1 MVQKKN
7 RHTEAV
13 RRRGKEIG
21 PLQQRGNGKDVDAD
35 RIVLCN
41 SNAPSCTTFVS
52 LAREY
57 KQQEKV
63 LQKQNYQDSKGN
75 MKEPFSRKHAS
86 RNSFDRDS
94 KSYYSKHEKTRVKI
108 HQW

>member
-1 MVQKKN
+1 MFSSFFSSRSGGPHDVVFCVKFPPP
-7 RHTEAV
+7 
-13 RRRGKEIG
+13 G
-21 PLQQRGNGKDVDAD
+21 PLQQRGNGKDVDAK

-52 LAREY
+52 LAREH

-75 MKEPFSRKHAS
+75 KKEMLSPK
-86 RNSFDRDS
+86 
-94 KSYYSKHEKTRVKI
+94 
-108 HQW
+108 